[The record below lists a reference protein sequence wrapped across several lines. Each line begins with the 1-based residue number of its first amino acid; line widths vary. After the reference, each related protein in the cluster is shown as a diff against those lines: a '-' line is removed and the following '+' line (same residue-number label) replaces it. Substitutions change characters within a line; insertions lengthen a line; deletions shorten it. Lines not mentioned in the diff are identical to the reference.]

1 MRVKQGT
8 TLYLRTIMA
17 EMTKRGG
24 LDAKLAREFRNAL
37 KAGKLRYVL
46 VKVQE
51 PNGSLYAGAVVEEVQ
66 IY

>member
-1 MRVKQGT
+1 
-8 TLYLRTIMA
+8 MA

-24 LDAKLAREFRNAL
+24 RDAELAREFRNAL

-46 VKVQE
+46 VKAQE
-51 PNGSLYAGAVVEEVQ
+51 PNGSLYDGAIVEELK